1 MKKTTTVLTII
12 VVLLTIVCVG
22 VGLVGYYSAGFSD
35 WSVFEEAFSIGKQPA
50 NETPGD
56 GGNVE
61 EPGDIEEPVAA
72 YKTIQLNDL
81 LPRVYFNKD
90 FDVKGYINE
99 MYPNGL
105 TDEIGIKISNNS
117 RDGHY
122 DQDRNLILAPM
133 NKISNFKP
141 AGIEYAPNDFAIIL
155 AGPYIPSGYEA
166 TNIFYV
172 SRAIE
177 SDSLTV
183 QEGWLTQNEYF
194 NLMKLDF
201 DNPGESTEPA
211 DTQIRVVEIYGQD
224 IFRNFISTDGVFYD
238 AAEKNIATSSYII
251 AAGDIV
257 PVMYFDTDF
266 DVKAYFETLPQ
277 GLAMAAMMSTVI
289 GDISEESYYT
299 LMVCSIGMF
308 TGVFQDYNEI
318 VIVATSNTDTQ
329 IIYSSK
335 ACELQG
341 VTVETPGWQC
351 DKIDL
356 REKGLTSYAVQEPT
370 IGMNLCPF
378 ISSYDIFSTEK

>member
-35 WSVFEEAFSIGKQPA
+35 WSDFEEAFSIGKQPA

-122 DQDRNLILAPM
+122 DQDRNLILAPLS
-133 NKISNFKP
+133 KISDFKSL
-141 AGIEYAPNDFAIIL
+141 GIEYAPNDFAIIL

-194 NLMKLDF
+194 DLMKLDF
-201 DNPGESTEPA
+201 DNPGESMGAA
-211 DTQIRVVEIYGQD
+211 DNQIRVIEVHGQD
-224 IFRNFISTDGVFYD
+224 VFRNFMSADGVFYD
-238 AAEKNIATSSYII
+238 AAKQNIASRSYGI

-277 GLAMAAMMSTVI
+277 GLGLAAMMSTVI
-289 GDISEESYYT
+289 GDISKESYFS
-299 LMVCSIGMF
+299 LMVCSIAMF

-351 DKIDL
+351 DKIDF
-356 REKGLTSYAVQEPT
+356 REKGLTSYTAQEPT

-378 ISSYDIFSTEK
+378 ISAYDIFSTEK

>member
-12 VVLLTIVCVG
+12 VVLLTIVCAG

-35 WSVFEEAFSIGKQPA
+35 WSDFEEAFSIGKQPA
-50 NETPGD
+50 NEAPGD

-72 YKTIQLNDL
+72 YKAIKLNDL

-105 TDEIGIKISNNS
+105 TDGIGIKISNNS
-117 RDGHY
+117 RNGQY

-133 NKISNFKP
+133 TKIIDFKSL
-141 AGIEYAPNDFAIIL
+141 GIEYAPNDFAIIL
-155 AGPYIPSGYEA
+155 AGRYIPSGYEA

-194 NLMKLDF
+194 DLMKLDF

-277 GLAMAAMMSTVI
+277 GLGMAAMMSTVI
-289 GDISEESYYT
+289 GDISEESYYS
-299 LMVCSIGMF
+299 LMVCSIAMF

-378 ISSYDIFSTEK
+378 ISAYDIFSTEK

>member
-1 MKKTTTVLTII
+1 MKKTTTVLTIS
-12 VVLLTIVCVG
+12 VVLLTIVCVC

-35 WSVFEEAFSIGKQPA
+35 WSDFEEAFSIGKQPA

-56 GGNVE
+56 DGNVK
-61 EPGDIEEPVAA
+61 EPVAA
-72 YKTIQLNDL
+72 YKTIHLNDL

-122 DQDRNLILAPM
+122 DQDRNLILAPLS
-133 NKISNFKP
+133 KISDFKSL
-141 AGIEYAPNDFAIIL
+141 GIEYAPNDFAIIL

-194 NLMKLDF
+194 DLMKLDF
-201 DNPGESTEPA
+201 DNPGESMGAA
-211 DTQIRVVEIYGQD
+211 DNQIRVIGVHGQD
-224 IFRNFISTDGVFYD
+224 VFRNFMSADGVFYD
-238 AAEKNIATSSYII
+238 AAEQNIASLSYGIT
-251 AAGDIV
+251 AGDIV
-257 PVMYFDTDF
+257 PVMYFNTDF

-277 GLAMAAMMSTVI
+277 GLGLAAMMSTVI
-289 GDISEESYYT
+289 GDISKESYFS
-299 LMVCSIGMF
+299 LMVCSIAMF

-335 ACELQG
+335 ACDIEG
-341 VTVETPGWQC
+341 FAVETPGWQC
-351 DKIDL
+351 DKIDF
-356 REKGLTSYAVQEPT
+356 REKGLTSYTAQEPT

-378 ISSYDIFSTEK
+378 ISAYDIFSTEK